1 MSGHVW
7 LVGPR
12 QAGTENVNIEVDC
25 HRLLRGPYTGTG
37 TVLRALVPEA
47 YRTEPALVRRHA
59 IEILSIAPELRALLG
74 PAPETLTSLAIAEER
89 TRFYPAARTRRLANG
104 VVDFLQ
110 SYARLGGC
118 RGLTLSFTRADE
130 ADHTDQEFLAILLR
144 RIPADEVRVIIGT
157 RSENPP
163 AGLAAEIARYTYRA
177 EANPADVS
185 AVRAD
190 GDQRDQEQLLRG
202 YIESDGTSEDPAELA
217 AYQNAAG
224 GQRAALHDA
233 RAAELRRRGEQSLRL
248 GAIPYHLAHG
258 SNPAE
263 AGGDA
268 LWEAAYY
275 CVDMGF
281 YHAAIDCGLRGRAVT
296 DPDTQETQYSYLTVK
311 IATAL
316 AVLGRPEESEQFYLE
331 LLRRY
336 TDPGLHMRVS
346 YALAMLYTRSY
357 PAGRRDHN
365 VAMVAINTAIAIAS
379 QWPDLTERAF
389 HVVFNENGRALIEMH
404 QGNLPRALRF
414 VSDGLDRLDRELAPG
429 EHLLHRSV
437 LAHNRGNVLAA
448 LGRLDEAIADFD
460 AVIEADPNYPDY
472 YFDRAGVRRRL
483 GDHAGAFADLDEGI
497 ARTPP
502 FWELHYNRGDLRAE
516 LGDVTGAVADFSRVV
531 DLEPGELDAR
541 INLVGLLLESGDLA
555 GARAHIDEGLSLHPD
570 DPQLVCARGRLAMD
584 MGDVN
589 QAQQDFGLA
598 LRSDARLVAALAGRA
613 LIAYEAG
620 DHDAAISDLTLA
632 IEVAADPDLL
642 YNRGRVHQEAG
653 RWQAA
658 IDDFTQALELPGA
671 DRDELL
677 RQRGLCHAELEDAL
691 SVTAR

>member
-1 MSGHVW
+1 VNGHVW

-12 QAGTENVNIEVDC
+12 QARAENADIEVDC

-37 TVLRALVPEA
+37 TMLRALVPEA
-47 YRTEPALVRRHA
+47 FRTEPALVRRHA
-59 IEILSIAPELRALLG
+59 IEILSIAPELRAVLG

-104 VVDFLQ
+104 IADFLQ
-110 SYARLGGC
+110 SYVRCGGS
-118 RGLTLSFTRADE
+118 RGLTLSFARVDE
-130 ADHTDQEFLAILLR
+130 ADHTDQEFLAIMLR
-144 RIPADEVRVIIGT
+144 RIPADQVTVIIGT
-157 RSENPP
+157 RRAEPP
-163 AGLAAEIARYTYRA
+163 AELAAEIARYTHRVDAGPA
-177 EANPADVS
+177 EVS

-190 GDQRDQEQLLRG
+190 GDHRDPEQLLRA

-217 AYQNAAG
+217 AYQGATG
-224 GQRAALHDA
+224 RRRAALHDA
-233 RAAELRRRGEQSLRL
+233 RAAELRGREERSLRL

-258 SNPAE
+258 SDPAD

-275 CVDMGF
+275 CTDMGF

-296 DPDTQETQYSYLTVK
+296 DPETQETQYSYLTVK

-316 AVLGRPEESEQFYLE
+316 AVLGRPEEAEQFYLE

-357 PAGRRDHN
+357 PAERRDHN
-365 VAMVAINTAIAIAS
+365 VARVAINTAIAIAT
-379 QWPDLTERAF
+379 QWPDPAERAF

-404 QGNLPRALRF
+404 QGQPLAALRF

-429 EHLLHRSV
+429 EHQLHRSV

-448 LGRLDEAIADFD
+448 LGRLHDALADFD

-483 GDHAGAFADLDEGI
+483 GDYPGALADLGEGI

-516 LGDVTGAVADFSRVV
+516 LGDLTGAITDFSRVV
-531 DLEPGELDAR
+531 DLEPSELDAR
-541 INLVGLLLESGDLA
+541 VNLVGLLLESGELA
-555 GARAHIDEGLSLHPD
+555 AARAHIDEGLSIHPD

-584 MGDVN
+584 TGDID
-589 QAQQDFGLA
+589 QARQDFDLA
-598 LRSDARLVAALAGRA
+598 LSADARLVTALASRA
-613 LIAYEAG
+613 SISYQAG
-620 DHDAAISDLTLA
+620 QHDAAVSDLTLA
-632 IEVAADPDLL
+632 IEAAPHPDLL
-642 YNRGRVHQEAG
+642 YNRGLVHEEAG

-658 IDDFTQALELPGA
+658 IDDFTRALELPGA
-671 DRDELL
+671 DRDELA
-677 RQRGLCHAELEDAL
+677 RQRALCQAGLEGAL
-691 SVTAR
+691 ASKP